1 MDPWPGD
8 VFEPHTLHRYLY
20 GGDDPSNRKDPSGR
34 YEFSVGGLV
43 QVMAIGATLGASL
56 GYVQGGPRLAVQR
69 GLQFAAVAGAIY
81 TLAGLII
88 TVVAS
93 GGTIGSAATVTL
105 PTLPFWQVI
114 STRTIEIVQKLQQ
127 SFQGPPQ
134 AAYDALV

>member
-1 MDPWPGD
+1 M
-8 VFEPHTLHRYLY
+8 
-20 GGDDPSNRKDPSGR
+20 
-34 YEFSVGGLV
+34 
-43 QVMAIGATLGASL
+43 
-56 GYVQGGPRLAVQR
+56 QR

-134 AAYDALV
+134 AAYDALVKYNRLLHDAITRAGGSIPADQIEAVFSQIETELMTAEEMALLHRWYLY